1 MSPTQN
7 RTSDR
12 SPRARIE
19 TTRLAARGLDP
30 RPQSARPVAGRS
42 RGRGRGRGRSARVA
56 LNPRRR
62 SGRDFSHLARVYD

>member
-7 RTSDR
+7 RTSDG

-19 TTRLAARGLDP
+19 TTRLAARGLEP
-30 RPQSARPVAGRS
+30 RPQSAVPVAGRS
-42 RGRGRGRGRSARVA
+42 RGRGRAARVA